1 MEWGG
6 VLSEEQDT
14 RRLGAL
20 LAECCATGLVIFL
33 VGALGTGKTT
43 LTRGFLRG
51 LGYGGAVKSPTYTLI
66 EPYAVAGRRV
76 IHLDLYRVADA
87 EELEHLGL
95 RDLLDSE
102 ALVLIEWPEKGA
114 GFLPAADL
122 QIRLDYVSGGREAHL
137 HAFTQR
143 GVRVIDG
150 LRQQWT
156 DVNA

>member
-1 MEWGG
+1 M
-6 VLSEEQDT
+6 
-14 RRLGAL
+14 
-20 LAECCATGLVIFL
+20 
-33 VGALGTGKTT
+33 
-43 LTRGFLRG
+43 RG